1 MWQLTQVSTIS
12 ICIFTY
18 RHSFKLK
25 KDGFWALI
33 LGIIP
38 LIFSVAY
45 GLPVVYSA
53 ARISRERSISLKL
66 QKFWAECC
74 GKWCRPLLR
83 KRLREKRLTAGQNGS
98 VLQERGTTRRR
109 VLDVDVF
116 QLLQTKALPVDLFKT
131 SHFTSP

>member
-1 MWQLTQVSTIS
+1 M
-12 ICIFTY
+12 
-18 RHSFKLK
+18 
-25 KDGFWALI
+25 
-33 LGIIP
+33 
-38 LIFSVAY
+38 AY

-53 ARISRERSISLKL
+53 ARISREWSISLKL

-116 QLLQTKALPVDLFKT
+116 QLLQTKALPVDLFIT
-131 SHFTSP
+131 SHFTSPERLLPEFTFYSSVSSNAEAQIWSTYHISLML